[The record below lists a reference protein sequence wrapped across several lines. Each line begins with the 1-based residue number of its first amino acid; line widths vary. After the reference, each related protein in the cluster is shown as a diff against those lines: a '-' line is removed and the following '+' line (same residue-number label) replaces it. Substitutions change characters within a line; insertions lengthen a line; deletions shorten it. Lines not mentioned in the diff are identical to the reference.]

1 MKPMQANQDARF
13 DDLPLFH
20 VPRHRQVWE
29 NFAQQTQ
36 RRATDLLAQLF
47 LEHLKTPGAESNRKR
62 VQGHE

>member
-1 MKPMQANQDARF
+1 MKPIQEVRF

-29 NFAQQTQ
+29 SLAPQT
-36 RRATDLLAQLF
+36 REEMTNLLTQLF
-47 LEHLKTPGAESNRKR
+47 LDHLKIRGAQPSQKG